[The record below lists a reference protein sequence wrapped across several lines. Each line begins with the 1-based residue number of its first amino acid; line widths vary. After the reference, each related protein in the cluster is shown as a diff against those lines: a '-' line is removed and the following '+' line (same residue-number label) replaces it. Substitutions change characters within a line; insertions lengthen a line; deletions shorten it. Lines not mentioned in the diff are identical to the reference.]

1 MKARD
6 IVFSSILASG
16 LALGTANAATVTT
29 AWENVTGGQD
39 ACLDTGV
46 QGARNAGFRANI
58 SNDRQT
64 VFAWRGDD
72 SIAIRCIGNRRL
84 AVIFIYVVNRGDG
97 SALLQTVRSSYR
109 QPTKG

>member
-1 MKARD
+1 MRARD
-6 IVFSSILASG
+6 IFFGGILAACFSMG
-16 LALGTANAATVTT
+16 AANAASVTT
-29 AWENVTGGQD
+29 AWENVSGGQD
-39 ACLDTGV
+39 ACLATGV

-97 SALLQTVRSSYR
+97 SALLRTVRSSYR